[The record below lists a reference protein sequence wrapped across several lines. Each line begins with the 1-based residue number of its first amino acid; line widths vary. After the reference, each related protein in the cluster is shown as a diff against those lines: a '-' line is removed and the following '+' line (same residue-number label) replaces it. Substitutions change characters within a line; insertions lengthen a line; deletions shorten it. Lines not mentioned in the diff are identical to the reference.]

1 MSGKSFFGF
10 LLIIGLIALNPGLV
24 LGQSNPFD
32 ESNQVTNPQAVES
45 PFSVESTTNVAEFEI
60 DGSWVN
66 IRTGPG
72 TNNSVIKTL
81 PRGTKGK
88 KLEERDGW
96 SKIDFG
102 DGLVGWVYN
111 KLLAKVESAQAP
123 QIQTADNTWLDNQF
137 ERWDRHLG
145 EDLLDYSKF
154 PWWWRL
160 SRAERAFKKG
170 NYKSAYELARKAS
183 GNTLESAYMQAKC
196 LAKMGKTEK
205 AEKIMQILEKY
216 FEDIVVTKKL
226 ENISKPYI
234 DEPIVFKFG
243 GFDDIDT
250 YKNKKQDGNR
260 LGLNSDEYY
269 EKFVNIKTWKWRS
282 KDAYNE
288 FQKIGGIDCSGFV
301 QRIQKEAFEKAGVKY
316 PITTGRTSTRGLW
329 SQKYTDEVNP
339 GVKPPPPP
347 DIRPGDMILLDYGH
361 NRYGHSMIYK
371 GRDGQGNI
379 IVIQMGDTAQEAIL
393 PAHKYQY
400 YKGTYRM
407 KGMDQVRKS
416 LTA

>member
-250 YKNKKQDGNR
+250 YQNKKQDGNR

-316 PITTGRTSTRGLW
+316 PITTGRTSTSGLW

-371 GRDGQGNI
+371 GRDSQGNI